1 MQVLLPHVITWE
13 VPSHE
18 KAGVHREL
26 ILFISLLLR
35 ITDLCSLVSNALK
48 KVASNLSSSFI
59 FANGGKVSLI
69 IIFFSNGWNN
79 KTITRGYKLLL
90 SQVEGVCTHT
100 STVTAQ
106 QKLLNT

>member
-69 IIFFSNGWNN
+69 IIFSLIDG
-79 KTITRGYKLLL
+79 TIRPLLEVIN
-90 SQVEGVCTHT
+90 S
-100 STVTAQ
+100 SYP
-106 QKLLNT
+106 K